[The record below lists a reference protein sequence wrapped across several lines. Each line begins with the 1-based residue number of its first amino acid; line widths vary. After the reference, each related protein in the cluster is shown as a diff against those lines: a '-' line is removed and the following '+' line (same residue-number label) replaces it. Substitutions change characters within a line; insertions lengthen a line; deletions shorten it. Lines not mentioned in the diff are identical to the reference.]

1 MQTILNTTKLT
12 EIFIHCDDF
21 VQALDLYMEGHFLE
35 EASYQGPKKGR
46 MMSRSEMMSI
56 VIFYHYSGF
65 RCFKWYYNNVI
76 KIMLKSYFPK
86 SYSYNRFVYL
96 MSELTNI
103 FPLFISVFGLSRTT
117 EANYID
123 SKKIVVCHNRR
134 IKSNKV
140 FKNIAKRG
148 KSSTGW
154 FYGFKLH
161 LIINQLG
168 ELVFFE
174 ITPANIADNNHDLL
188 RKMADKV
195 NGFLYG
201 DRGYLSKIKEE
212 LKEKGMVLI
221 PRLKNNMKKQKR
233 TLKQKYYLRKRGL
246 IETIFD
252 FLKHLFD
259 IEHSRYRSP
268 RNCML
273 NILAALTAYA
283 FLDRKPS
290 IQPYDQKMN
299 YSIDSILIV

>member
-12 EIFIHCDDF
+12 EIYILCDDF
-21 VQALDLYMEGHFLE
+21 IKALDLYMEQHFLE
-35 EASYQGPKKGR
+35 EDSYRSPKKDR

-65 RCFKWYYNNVI
+65 RCFKWYYTHVI
-76 KIMLKSYFPK
+76 KIILKSYFPE

-96 MSELTNI
+96 MSELTDI
-103 FPLFISVFGLSRTT
+103 FPLFITIFGLSTIT

-134 IKSNKV
+134 IKSNQV

-174 ITPANIADNNHDLL
+174 ITPGNVADNNHDLL
-188 RKMADKV
+188 RKIADKI
-195 NGFLYG
+195 NGFVYG
-201 DRGYLSKIKEE
+201 DRGYLSKIREE
-212 LKEKGMVLI
+212 LKGNGLIII
-221 PRLKNNMKKQKR
+221 PRLRNNMKKEKR
-233 TLKQKYYLRKRGL
+233 TAKQKYYLRKRGL
-246 IETIFD
+246 IETVFD

-268 RNCML
+268 RNCIL

-290 IQPYDQKMN
+290 IQPYNPKMEIA
-299 YSIDSILIV
+299 IDDILIV